1 MIRLL
6 LAQRNRLL
14 RALLAAFLSHE
25 DDFTVVG
32 ELTEEENMTAG
43 IRRRR
48 PDVVVADY
56 ALLARHSLDARRASH
71 RLPRS
76 CRYLVLMDHQHSS
89 ELRQSQDIRLGFLAS
104 EVRPQEVVD
113 AIRRLCDGQRVL
125 HPDLAVA
132 ALTARN
138 SPLTRREAEVL
149 SIAANGMP
157 VSEIADRL
165 CLTAGTVRNYLSR
178 GIGKLS
184 ARTRIEAIHIA
195 REAGWIR

>member
-14 RALLAAFLSHE
+14 CALLATFLSRE

-32 ELTEEENMTAG
+32 ELGEDESLAAS
-43 IRRRR
+43 IRRRH
-48 PDVVVADY
+48 PDVVVTDFD
-56 ALLARHSLDARRASH
+56 LLDSHPLDTRRAGN
-71 RLPRS
+71 RC
-76 CRYLVLMDHQHSS
+76 CRYLVLMDHQHSM
-89 ELRQSQDIRLGFLAS
+89 ELRRSQDSRLGFLPS
-104 EVRPQEVVD
+104 EVRPQEVVE
-113 AIRRLCDGQRVL
+113 AIRRLVDGERVL

-138 SPLTRREAEVL
+138 SPLTPREAEVL
-149 SIAANGMP
+149 AIAAHGAP
-157 VSEIADRL
+157 VREIADKL
-165 CLTAGTVRNYLSR
+165 SLSAGTVRNYLSR

-184 ARTRIEAIHIA
+184 ARTRIEAIRIA